1 MVSGPVFLREPMR
14 FFFAIVKADG
24 EIVDDRRGVDCA
36 TGSSAVAFG
45 RSMAHDLAAEG
56 DQYIGGS
63 VLVRDD
69 KGRHVE
75 RVAVRERDKPAIRMK
90 DRVGFFGS
98 NVMDRINLTPHRR

>member
-1 MVSGPVFLREPMR
+1 MR

-24 EIVDDRRGVDCA
+24 EIVDDKRGVDCA
-36 TGSSAVAFG
+36 TGSSAVTFG
-45 RSMAHDLAAEG
+45 RSMAHDLSAEG

-75 RVAVRERDKPAIRMK
+75 RVAIRERDKPAVRMNN
-90 DRVGFFGS
+90 RVGFIGS
-98 NVMDRINLTPHRR
+98 NAMDRINLTSYRR